1 MCIIHYSEI
10 LKERRLMNPFKYG
23 TIVSGKDFCGRK
35 TLLKQIIGYI
45 ESSQHIVILGERR
58 VGKSSVVYEA
68 VLKCNGERLLYVDL
82 LGIKSIDALCRRI
95 LRAIVVLEQKT
106 GWFDKIIKTLSY
118 LRPTISV
125 DPITSMPT
133 VSFDASIEMKANSIP
148 EVLTLIE
155 SLDKK
160 RPVVVV
166 FDEFQDIL
174 NLEDAHEALA
184 ILRSKI
190 QFQGDI
196 PYIFVGSIRH
206 KMDEIFTHHD
216 SPFFKSA
223 IPLTVDPLS
232 YEEFSEFLKKKFT
245 TGQRSIHDEVLEKVF
260 KIANNI
266 PGDIQQL
273 CEALWEVTSGKDI
286 IISPDKLKNA
296 LELIFAREQKSYE
309 NYINLLTNIQLK
321 CLMAIAKEGGKS
333 VFSVS
338 FMKSAG
344 FNNPSS
350 VQRAITRLIK
360 LNILFKSNDEYR
372 FINPFFRAW
381 LPYKG

>member
-1 MCIIHYSEI
+1 
-10 LKERRLMNPFKYG
+10 MNPFKYG
-23 TIVSGKDFCGRK
+23 TVVSGKDFCGRK

-45 ESSQHIVILGERR
+45 ESSQRIAILGERR
-58 VGKSSVVYEA
+58 VGKSSAVYEA
-68 VLKCNGERLLYVDL
+68 ALKCKRGRLLYIDL

-95 LRAIVVLEQKT
+95 LRAIIVLEQKT
-106 GWFDKIIKTLSY
+106 GWFDKIIKTLAY
-118 LRPTISV
+118 LRPSISV
-125 DPITSMPT
+125 DPITSMPI
-133 VSFDASIEMKANSIP
+133 VSFDASIEMQANSIP

-155 SLDKK
+155 SLGKK
-160 RPVVVV
+160 RRLVVVL
-166 FDEFQDIL
+166 DEFQDVL
-174 NLEDAHEALA
+174 NLEDSHEALA
-184 ILRSKI
+184 LLRSKI
-190 QFQGDI
+190 QFQSDI

-223 IPLTVDPLS
+223 IPMTVEPLP
-232 YEEFSEFLKKKFT
+232 YKEFSEFLKKKFS
-245 TGQRSIHDEVLEKVF
+245 TGQRKIDNKVLEKVF

-273 CEALWEVTSGKDI
+273 CEALWEVTAEKEIVSL
-286 IISPDKLKNA
+286 DKLKNA

-309 NYINLLTNIQLK
+309 NYISLLTNIQLR
-321 CLMAIAKEGGKS
+321 CLTAIAREGGKS
-333 VFSVS
+333 VFSVA

-350 VQRAITRLIK
+350 VRRAITRLIK
-360 LNILFKSNDEYR
+360 LNILFESSGEYR

>member
-1 MCIIHYSEI
+1 
-10 LKERRLMNPFKYG
+10 MNPFKYG

-35 TLLKQIIGYI
+35 SLLKQIIGYI
-45 ESSQHIVILGERR
+45 ESSQNIVILGERR
-58 VGKSSVVYEA
+58 VGKSSTLYEA
-68 VLKCNGERLLYVDL
+68 FLKCKTGRLLYVDL

-106 GWFDKIIKTLSY
+106 AWFDKIVKTLSY
-118 LRPTISV
+118 LRPSISV

-133 VSFDASIEMKANSIP
+133 VSFDASVEMKANSIP
-148 EVLTLIE
+148 EVFTLIE
-155 SLDKK
+155 SLGKK
-160 RPVVVV
+160 RRLVVV

-174 NLEDAHEALA
+174 NLEDSHEALSL
-184 ILRSKI
+184 LRSKI
-190 QFQGDI
+190 QFQSGI

-223 IPLTVDPLS
+223 IPLTVEPLP
-232 YEEFSEFLKKKFT
+232 YEEFSEFLKKKFA
-245 TGQRSIHDEVLEKVF
+245 TGQRKIDDEVLEKVF
-260 KIANNI
+260 EIANEI

-273 CEALWEVTSGKDI
+273 CEALWEISSEKE
-286 IISPDKLKNA
+286 IISLDKLKNA

-309 NYINLLTNIQLK
+309 TYISLLTNIQLR

-333 VFSVS
+333 VFSAS
-338 FMKSAG
+338 FMKPAG
-344 FNNPSS
+344 FSNPSS
-350 VQRAITRLIK
+350 VRRAITRLIK
-360 LNILFKSNDEYR
+360 LNILFESGGEYR

>member
-1 MCIIHYSEI
+1 
-10 LKERRLMNPFKYG
+10 MNPFKYG

-35 TLLKQIIGYI
+35 TLLKQLIGHI
-45 ESSQHIVILGERR
+45 ESSQRIALLGERR
-58 VGKSSVVYEA
+58 VGKSSTVYEA
-68 VLKCNGERLLYVDL
+68 ILKCKKERLLYVDL

-118 LRPTISV
+118 LRPSISV
-125 DPITSMPT
+125 DPITSMPII
-133 VSFDASIEMKANSIP
+133 SFDASVEMKANSIP
-148 EVLTLIE
+148 EVLALIE
-155 SLDKK
+155 SLGKK
-160 RPVVVV
+160 RRPVVV

-174 NLEDAHEALA
+174 NLEDSYEALA
-184 ILRSKI
+184 LLRSKI
-190 QFQGDI
+190 QFQSDI

-206 KMDEIFTHHD
+206 KMDAIFTHHD

-223 IPLTVDPLS
+223 IPLTVDPLP

-245 TGQRSIHDEVLEKVF
+245 TGQRKIEDEVLQMVF
-260 KIANNI
+260 EIANNI
-266 PGDIQQL
+266 SGDIQQL
-273 CEALWEVTSGKDI
+273 CEAFWEVTLKKE
-286 IISPDKLKNA
+286 IISLDKLKNA
-296 LELIFAREQKSYE
+296 LELIFSREQKSYE
-309 NYINLLTNIQLK
+309 NYISLLTNIQLK
-321 CLMAIAKEGGKS
+321 CLMAIAKEGGKR

-350 VQRAITRLIK
+350 VRRAITRLIN
-360 LNILFKSNDEYR
+360 LNILFESGGEYR
-372 FINPFFRAW
+372 FVNPFFKVW

>member
-1 MCIIHYSEI
+1 
-10 LKERRLMNPFKYG
+10 MNPFKYG
-23 TIVSGKDFCGRK
+23 TIVSGKDFCGRNI
-35 TLLKQIIGYI
+35 LLKQIIGYI
-45 ESSQHIVILGERR
+45 ESSQRIVILGERR
-58 VGKSSVVYEA
+58 VGKSSAVYEA
-68 VLKCNGERLLYVDL
+68 VLKCKGRRLLYVDL

-106 GWFDKIIKTLSY
+106 GWFEKIIKTLSY
-118 LRPTISV
+118 LRPSISV
-125 DPITSMPT
+125 DPVTSMPT
-133 VSFDASIEMKANSIP
+133 VSFDASVEMKANSIP
-148 EVLTLIE
+148 EVLTLVE
-155 SLDKK
+155 SLGKK
-160 RPVVVV
+160 RRLIVV

-174 NLEDAHEALA
+174 NLEDSHEALA
-184 ILRSKI
+184 LLRSKI
-190 QFQGDI
+190 QFQSDI

-223 IPLTVDPLS
+223 IPLTVEPLS
-232 YEEFSEFLKKKFT
+232 YEEFSEFLKKKFAM
-245 TGQRSIHDEVLEKVF
+245 GQRKIDDEVLEKVF

-273 CEALWEVTSGKDI
+273 CEALWEVTLEKEI
-286 IISPDKLKNA
+286 IGLDKLKNA
-296 LELIFAREQKSYE
+296 IELIFAREQKSYE
-309 NYINLLTNIQLK
+309 NYISLLTNIQLK
-321 CLMAIAKEGGKS
+321 CLMAIAKEGGNS
-333 VFSVS
+333 VFSIS

-350 VQRAITRLIK
+350 VQRAITRLTK
-360 LNILFKSNDEYR
+360 LNILFESGGEYK

>member
-1 MCIIHYSEI
+1 
-10 LKERRLMNPFKYG
+10 MNPFKYG

-118 LRPTISV
+118 LRPSISV
-125 DPITSMPT
+125 DPITSMPS
-133 VSFDASIEMKANSIP
+133 VSFDASVEMKANSIP

-155 SLDKK
+155 SLGKK

-174 NLEDAHEALA
+174 NLEDSHEALA

-206 KMDEIFTHHD
+206 KMDDIFTHHD

-223 IPLTVDPLS
+223 IPLTVDSLS

-245 TGQRSIHDEVLEKVF
+245 TGQRRIDDEVLEKVF

-273 CEALWEVTSGKDI
+273 CEALYEVTSRKDI
-286 IISPDKLKNA
+286 ISLIKLKNA

-309 NYINLLTNIQLK
+309 NYISLLTNIQLK
-321 CLMAIAKEGGKS
+321 CLMAIAKEGGKR
-333 VFSVS
+333 VFSIA
-338 FMKSAG
+338 FMKSSG

-350 VQRAITRLIK
+350 VRRAITRLTR
-360 LNILFKSNDEYR
+360 LNILFETSGEYR